1 MMHCTGR
8 GAGRPDGALAPPP
21 KTPMFS
27 VKRDSPNHPGDQ
39 MATAPEKVRHPEK
52 VHRPDNP
59 IQRKTS
65 WIRVKAPVSKEYHE
79 TRQLMRSLNRV
90 TVCEEAACPN
100 RAEESRVGKEG
111 DR

>member
-52 VHRPDNP
+52 GHRPDNP
-59 IQRKTS
+59 NQRKPS
-65 WIRVKAPVSKEYHE
+65 WIRVQAAVSKEYNE
-79 TRQLMRSLNRV
+79 PKPAMPSLKLSQACV
-90 TVCEEAACPN
+90 GAALTNKPN
-100 RAEESRVGKEG
+100 SREK
-111 DR
+111 RRK